1 MPTWIEK
8 DKQYVYLYPFVK
20 VCIADCWRQ
29 IESNDSLLLFLQLA
43 AKLKYDTALVIFVTL
58 FLLPVAVKKKHKQ
71 QVDSSFQEQSF
82 RVWRAEA

>member
-1 MPTWIEK
+1 M
-8 DKQYVYLYPFVK
+8 YLYPFVK

-43 AKLKYDTALVIFVTL
+43 AKLKYETALVTFVTL
-58 FLLPVAVKKKHKQ
+58 FLLPVAVKKHKQ